1 MTAPRIRAIERPD
14 GTYTV
19 EVRRTGV
26 EPSGGLLPGYLI
38 ALITRLRW
46 QLSHDKSWSL
56 EVLAPMSRHRA
67 LRSKRLLLR
76 EVFRSESEA
85 MAAIDP
91 VILRLESGE
100 FDGEVG

>member
-1 MTAPRIRAIERPD
+1 
-14 GTYTV
+14 
-19 EVRRTGV
+19 
-26 EPSGGLLPGYLI
+26 
-38 ALITRLRW
+38 
-46 QLSHDKSWSL
+46 
-56 EVLAPMSRHRA
+56 MSRHRA